1 MLWPFKEKKTQK
13 ITSIITLII
22 GVLIMIAS
30 PTILNIGNYKISSFI
45 LGMLITFIGI
55 FYIIESQ

>member
-13 ITSIITLII
+13 LVSIVTLII
-22 GVLIMIAS
+22 GILIMIAS

-45 LGMLITFIGI
+45 LGMLMAFVGI
-55 FYIIESQ
+55 FYIIDSQ